1 MPLLLKQALSVMR
14 VLVVDDERNIRQTMG
29 TALESM
35 DHEAVTVSTGE
46 EALRRME
53 AEAFQVI
60 LLDLKL
66 QQGSGMDLLGEIL
79 RRDPSVSVVMVT
91 AYASIETAVE
101 AMRRG
106 AYDFLAKPCT
116 PDQVRQVLNRIA
128 RTRQLENRVVEL
140 ESRLRAE
147 TAEFGLESD
156 APLMQKALAIANK
169 AATSEATVLLLGE
182 SGTGKSV
189 LARAMHEHSRRGQGA
204 FITVSSPSL
213 SRDLLESE
221 LFGHVKGAFTGAHA
235 DAIGKIAAAEGG
247 TLFLDE
253 IGDLPPEVQ
262 AKLLRLLQ
270 EREYERVGD
279 TRARKADVRVIA
291 ATNRSLSEA
300 VANGQFREDLYY
312 RLNVIT
318 ITLPPLR
325 DRLVDLPRIANK
337 QLRFFGARS
346 ARNSLQFSPEAMS
359 ALQQYSWPGNLREL
373 RNVIERA
380 TILAEG
386 DWIQPGDLADLAD
399 ASQEP
404 RIGGPATLADLE
416 NEHIRRVLANSR
428 TIEEAAHTLG
438 IDPATLYRRKK
449 KL

>member
-1 MPLLLKQALSVMR
+1 MR
-14 VLVVDDERNIRQTMG
+14 VLVVDDERNIRQTLA

-35 DHEAVTVSTGE
+35 NHEVVTASTGE
-46 EALRRME
+46 EALQRVE
-53 AEAFQVI
+53 ADGFQVI

-66 QQGSGMDLLGEIL
+66 QQESGLDLLGEIL
-79 RRDPSVSVVMVT
+79 RRDPNVAVVMVT

-140 ESRLRAE
+140 ESRLQAE
-147 TAEFGLESD
+147 SAEFDLESE
-156 APLMQKALAIANK
+156 APLVQKALSVANK
-169 AATSEATVLLLGE
+169 AAVSEATVLLLGE

-189 LARAMHEHSRRGQGA
+189 LARAMHEHSRRARAA
-204 FITVSSPSL
+204 FITVSCPSL

-235 DAIGKIAAAEGG
+235 DTIGKIAAAEGG

-279 TRARKADVRVIA
+279 TRPRKADVRVIA
-291 ATNRSLSEA
+291 ATNRTLSEA
-300 VANGQFREDLYY
+300 VAKGDFREDLFY

-325 DRLVDLPRIANK
+325 DRLVDLARIADK

-346 ARNSLQFSPEAMS
+346 GRNSLQFSPEALS
-359 ALQQYSWPGNLREL
+359 ALQQYSWPGNLGEL

-380 TILAEG
+380 AILAEG
-386 DWIQPGDLADLAD
+386 DRIQPDDLADLAEVR
-399 ASQEP
+399 QEP
-404 RIGGPATLADLE
+404 RIGGPATLTELE

-428 TIEEAAHTLG
+428 TIEEAANTLG